1 MVGGSFAV
9 ALYFAICQFCVAH
22 KGRRGLWANWPT
34 VVTMTLSLMGPLV
47 FIDFFF
53 WRNNPR
59 LILGQGLPML
69 ISGFFGIFVGA
80 VLAARVKRQADA
92 NTAQG

>member
-34 VVTMTLSLMGPLV
+34 VVTMTASLMGPLV

-69 ISGFFGIFVGA
+69 ISGCFGIFVGA